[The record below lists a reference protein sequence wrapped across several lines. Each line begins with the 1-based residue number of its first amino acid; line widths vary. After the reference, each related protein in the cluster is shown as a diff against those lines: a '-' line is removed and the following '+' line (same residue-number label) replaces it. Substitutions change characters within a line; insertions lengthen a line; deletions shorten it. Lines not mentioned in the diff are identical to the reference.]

1 MARVRDMRN
10 IKNVEDEQVQNNG
23 NHPHAMTDCDVN
35 TSLDSYIENGKKVEE
50 KKDMV
55 SDEILISSKLD
66 YAVLGATIANEL
78 ENRLDIVENIYGRFG
93 IGGVHGQNYPPKN
106 ESVNE
111 NVNNFTIGE
120 DYVRF
125 LEQKV
130 ARLEYEL
137 SLKNSEVN

>member
-23 NHPHAMTDCDVN
+23 NHPHAMTDCEVN

-50 KKDMV
+50 KKEEV
-55 SDEILISSKLD
+55 KEEILISSKLD

-78 ENRLDIVENIYGRFG
+78 ENRLDIMEKFYKRLDDINDKYG
-93 IGGVHGQNYPPKN
+93 QDSTSKS
-106 ESVNE
+106 ESDD
-111 NVNNFTIGE
+111 

-125 LEQKV
+125 LESKV
-130 ARLEYEL
+130 TRLEYEI
-137 SLKNSEVN
+137 SKLKGAK

>member
-23 NHPHAMTDCDVN
+23 NHPHAMTDCEVN

-50 KKDMV
+50 KKEEV
-55 SDEILISSKLD
+55 KEEILISSKLD

-78 ENRLDIVENIYGRFG
+78 ENRLDIMEKFYKRLDDINDKYG
-93 IGGVHGQNYPPKN
+93 QDSTSKS
-106 ESVNE
+106 ESDD
-111 NVNNFTIGE
+111 

-125 LEQKV
+125 LESKV
-130 ARLEYEL
+130 TRL
-137 SLKNSEVN
+137 

>member
-23 NHPHAMTDCDVN
+23 NHPHAMTDCEVN

-50 KKDMV
+50 KNEEVKE
-55 SDEILISSKLD
+55 EILISSKLD

-78 ENRLDIVENIYGRFG
+78 ENRLDIMEKFYKRLDDINDKYG
-93 IGGVHGQNYPPKN
+93 QDSTSKS
-106 ESVNE
+106 ESDD
-111 NVNNFTIGE
+111 

-125 LEQKV
+125 LESKV
-130 ARLEYEL
+130 TRLEYEIAK
-137 SLKNSEVN
+137 LKGAK